1 MCQSDDL
8 VGVKG
13 VPSVRYRD
21 GARMQVLK
29 GKPPICLQT

>member
-8 VGVKG
+8 AGVKG

-21 GARMQVLK
+21 GVRMQVLK
-29 GKPPICLQT
+29 GKPPISFQT